1 MQRDAV
7 GVSGHRRVL
16 AAAAQLEYL
25 TPAVV
30 AGQPDQGEIAG
41 QVVGLGPDPGGA
53 SLCVGHAVDYAA
65 AVGRVA
71 DGLILAGQEQA
82 VGRVRRELGPV
93 GPCTFST
100 R

>member
-41 QVVGLGPDPGGA
+41 QVVGLGQ
-53 SLCVGHAVDYAA
+53 
-65 AVGRVA
+65 
-71 DGLILAGQEQA
+71 IQA
-82 VGRVRRELGPV
+82 VR
-93 GPCTFST
+93 PCASVTPWITPLPSGVL
-100 R
+100 RMD